1 MKKIF
6 LIFLVFFLVSNS
18 FANVVINEIMYNP
31 PEAFTDTNEY
41 IEIYNSGAAS
51 VSLSNWYFEE
61 GVTFTFPIDS
71 VISPDGYVIIAE
83 KTNDLWQTY
92 PASLANA
99 DAVYLWSGALANTG
113 EDIDLRD
120 SNSNQIDFVIYKNS
134 SPWPSIPSTS
144 PGPSIELIN
153 PLLDN
158 NNGYNWLKSTNDYP
172 SGTPGTR
179 NTVYAPISSAKIIIN
194 EIMYNPP
201 GSQEGEYIELYNAGT
216 SSVEL
221 LGYYFSLGIDYTQLI
236 SHVIATGDYAV
247 ICMYT
252 NAVIPYHLASD
263 PAKFIGEF
271 TSNGWATNSFNG
283 LNNSGEMIE
292 LRDDLGQ
299 LVNAVEYE
307 DSYPWPSKAD
317 GQGSSLELRD
327 PLLDNS
333 KASSWLASDNED
345 RGTPTYKNSR
355 YGDPAPE
362 KDFEFVYE
370 DTYVTAYEPDKTH
383 DGRTLLYIES
393 PDIIISTTSYHANTW
408 LKFDMY
414 SVKTNF
420 DATYGVGWQVDGLE
434 LLLQESDY
442 YSWVSPGAI
451 DVSFTPDNSWDDNSL
466 VYTNEFL
473 YTNNL
478 FSVGSFTGEASF
490 VSHTIELDISQTQM
504 TENVE
509 IGELVS
515 FRITTTTTNT
525 AMILIGKG
533 SGTYPDLK
541 ARLRVIP
548 IPEPVFIFSIIIIF
562 IAHGIHGK
570 TRKLLNN

>member
-6 LIFLVFFLVSNS
+6 LIFSVFFLVSYS
-18 FANVVINEIMYNP
+18 FADVVINEIMYNP
-31 PEAFTDTNEY
+31 PEAGIDTNEY
-41 IEIYNSGAAS
+41 IEIYNTDIISA
-51 VSLSNWYFEE
+51 SLSNWYFAQ
-61 GVTFTFPIDS
+61 GISFVFSADS
-71 VISPDGYVIIAE
+71 TISPNGYIIIAE
-83 KTNDLWQTY
+83 NTNVLWLTY

-99 DAVYLWSGALANTG
+99 DAVYLWSGGLNNGG
-113 EDIDLRD
+113 EPLELCDV
-120 SNSNQIDFVIYKNS
+120 NSNQIDFVAYNDS
-134 SPWPSIPSTS
+134 APWPKEPDGD
-144 PGPSIELIN
+144 GPSLELIN
-153 PLLDN
+153 PLLEN
-158 NNGYNWLKSTNDYP
+158 NNGYNWLASTNAIP
-172 SGTPGTR
+172 SGTPGTQ
-179 NTVYAPISSAKIIIN
+179 NTVYAPISSAKIIVN

-221 LGYYFSLGIDYTQLI
+221 LGYYFSLGIDYTQLTAYAI
-236 SHVIATGDYAV
+236 MTGDYAV

-252 NAVIPYHLASD
+252 NAVMPYHLASD

-271 TSNGWATNSFNG
+271 TSNGWATNTFNG
-283 LNNSGEMIE
+283 LNNGGEMIE
-292 LRDDLGQ
+292 FRDNLGQ

-307 DSYPWPSKAD
+307 DSYPWSSKAD

-333 KASSWLASDNED
+333 LASSWLASDNED
-345 RGTPTYKNSR
+345 GGTPTYKNSR
-355 YGDPAPE
+355 YGDSPPE

-370 DTYVTAYEPDKTH
+370 DTFVFAYEPDKTH
-383 DGRTLLYIES
+383 NTRALLTIES
-393 PDIIISTTSYHANTW
+393 EDLMASPTTSFHANAW

-420 DATYGVGWQVDGLE
+420 DAMYGSGWQVDGLE

-478 FSVGSFTGEASF
+478 FSVGGFTGEAAF

-504 TENVE
+504 TGNVE
-509 IGELVS
+509 IGGLVS
-515 FRITTTTTNT
+515 FRLTTTTTNT
-525 AMILIGKG
+525 AVSLISKNN
-533 SGTYPDLK
+533 GTYPDLK

-562 IAHGIHGK
+562 IAHGTHRK